1 MTDQDEKIAI
11 RAAINRIDPTL
22 SARYER
28 AITGELIA
36 TFAEASGDC
45 HPLHL
50 DTDYA
55 ARTPYGRRI
64 AHGALLV
71 GFMSTASTI
80 LSEEIERQVGRANVS
95 LGYDKVRFL
104 APVFEGDTVTT
115 VIRILSSDPDRLR
128 VTCEEVCTNQTGETV
143 AVAQHLMRF
152 I

>member
-1 MTDQDEKIAI
+1 MTDAEKAAI
-11 RAAINRIDPTL
+11 REAIERIDPTS
-22 SARYER
+22 SAQYVR

-36 TFAEASGDC
+36 TFAQTSGDC
-45 HPLHL
+45 HRLHL
-50 DTDYA
+50 DAEYA
-55 ARTPYGRRI
+55 AQTPYGRRI

-80 LSEEIERQVGRANVS
+80 FSEEIERQVGRANVS

-104 APVFEGDTVTT
+104 APVFEGDTITT
-115 VIRILSSDPDRLR
+115 KICILSSDPDRFR
-128 VTCEEVCTNQTGETV
+128 VICEEICTNQSGETV